1 VVPAGVGAIEPID
14 ASTTPTGLVPTLTV
28 TAPAPVAPTMG
39 FNAIAATVIAG
50 QAVTISGWA
59 DPGTRWVWNATDRV
73 YDDYPAV
80 TYTGVRLTL
89 DTGQIFNAASA
100 DASWSSW
107 SSNAVVF
114 PAAGSHPATATA
126 STREGPVVSAGP

>member
-1 VVPAGVGAIEPID
+1 
-14 ASTTPTGLVPTLTV
+14 
-28 TAPAPVAPTMG
+28 
-39 FNAIAATVIAG
+39 
-50 QAVTISGWA
+50 
-59 DPGTRWVWNATDRV
+59 TDRV

-100 DASWSSW
+100 DASWASW

-114 PAAGSHPATATA
+114 PAAGSHTATATA
-126 STREGPVVSAGP
+126 STREGTVASAGPITVQEAPLGPTLTLVSPLTTPSLDYGLRVRAQ